1 MIVTCKECDT
11 SFNFDDHLI
20 KPSGSKVRCSK
31 CHAIFLAFPSS
42 PPPQEPAEAGS
53 KSKATAAIDGV
64 AGGLDDL
71 DLDEIEKSLDL
82 EENDGA
88 ESDSP
93 QTAVSDDLDFDLDL
107 DEDVA
112 PDAASADIEFDETQ
126 ELDLSDFDLD
136 ESSKAET
143 PSTETADLNFD
154 FDLDA
159 DTSTDDT
166 AAQDL
171 AGGDTVDVEEAD
183 DLDFDLDFDEE
194 TGTADADDSPA
205 EAETGE
211 SEDLDF
217 ELDLDLGEGEETA
230 TSGTGAEAGETDDGA
245 SDDLDFD
252 LDFDLEGDE
261 DTAGEGAVAEAD
273 DTAGV
278 SDDSLDFSLDLEA
291 DTSADSGTGMAVD
304 ETLDSDLE
312 DVNKFLDLDDEKGAD
327 AEPAEAVDE
336 LDFELDMDLGAE
348 EEAEAAEKEDS
359 DDLDFELD
367 LESGTEDIPF
377 EEVPQDLDEA
387 EELDLADLDGM
398 IEGDDEASDEVAT
411 EPAEDDIDLDL
422 DLAMDT
428 AEGGADG
435 DLLIEE
441 TEELDLTGLED
452 ELEIEEEQPIGETA
466 EDADD
471 LDLEL
476 DFGEDVADS
485 SDNVAATVDLDDE
498 TGDFD
503 LSDLDSIPA
512 IEDESAVDAAV
523 RGPDF
528 DLELEIEGEG
538 GEEEVE
544 FENEADENAATA
556 SDDTFDESAV
566 AKQGDP
572 LAETFDMGNIS
583 EMGEAVDAGDEEGY
597 FDEDAPGSKPKKAA
611 GKGLSR
617 PVKLLLVLILLAG
630 GGYGA
635 VTLAQFFGI
644 NIPYLD
650 TIKNVEIPF
659 VSDLFGPKV
668 KDAGNLR
675 IAILENQ
682 LIGSY
687 VQNANLGTLYVVKGK
702 VKNNYDH
709 RRNYI
714 SITGKLYSQ
723 GGKPGPSKTVYAG
736 NVLSEKQLASLNQA
750 QIDKRLN
757 NRRGAKRS
765 NMNVNKGK
773 VIPFMIVF
781 SQLPK
786 NLDEYSVEVA
796 TSAKSKK

>member
-20 KPSGSKVRCSK
+20 KPSGSKVRCST
-31 CHAIFLAFPSS
+31 S
-42 PPPQEPAEAGS
+42 QEPAEADS
-53 KSKATAAIDGV
+53 KLEATAAIDGV

-88 ESDSP
+88 GSASA
-93 QTAVSDDLDFDLDL
+93 QAAVSDDLDFDLD
-107 DEDVA
+107 EDVA
-112 PDAASADIEFDETQ
+112 PEAASADIEFDETQ

-143 PSTETADLNFD
+143 PAPEAADLDFD
-154 FDLDA
+154 LDLDA
-159 DTSTDDT
+159 DTSPGT
-166 AAQDL
+166 AAPDL
-171 AGGDTVDVEEAD
+171 AGGDTVDAEETE
-183 DLDFDLDFDEE
+183 DLGFDLDLDFDEE
-194 TGTADADDSPA
+194 TGTDDTDASPA
-205 EAETGE
+205 EAEAGE
-211 SEDLDF
+211 SADLDF
-217 ELDLDLGEGEETA
+217 GLDLDLDEGEETT
-230 TSGTGAEAGETDDGA
+230 TSETGAETAEPDAGA

-252 LDFDLEGDE
+252 LDFDLDGDE
-261 DTAGEGAVAEAD
+261 DTVGESAVSESD
-273 DTAGV
+273 DTAEV
-278 SDDSLDFSLDLEA
+278 SDDLDFSLDLDGDASA
-291 DTSADSGTGMAVD
+291 DTATPMAVD
-304 ETLDSDLE
+304 ETIDSDLE
-312 DVNKFLDLDDEKGAD
+312 DVNDFLDLDDEKGAD
-327 AEPAEAVDE
+327 AAPAEPAEAVDD

-348 EEAEAAEKEDS
+348 EGADAAEEVDS
-359 DDLDFELD
+359 DDLDFGLD
-367 LESGTEDIPF
+367 LEAETDDLSI
-377 EEVPQDLDEA
+377 EEAPLDLDET

-398 IEGDDEASDEVAT
+398 IEGDDEASGEEAT

-422 DLAMDT
+422 DLAMEN
-428 AEGGADG
+428 AEEGADG
-435 DLLIEE
+435 DLILEE

-466 EDADD
+466 DDADD

-485 SDNVAATVDLDDE
+485 SDNVAATMDLDDE

-503 LSDLDSIPA
+503 LSDLDGLPV
-512 IEDESAVDAAV
+512 IEDGAAVDAAV
-523 RGPDF
+523 GGQDF
-528 DLELEIEGEG
+528 DLELDIEGEG
-538 GEEEVE
+538 GEEDVD
-544 FENEADENAATA
+544 FEYEADDNAATV
-556 SDDTFDESAV
+556 SDDTLDESAV
-566 AKQGDP
+566 AKQADP
-572 LAETFDMGNIS
+572 LAETFDMGNMPDI
-583 EMGEAVDAGDEEGY
+583 GEAVDDGDEEGY
-597 FDEDAPGSKPKKAA
+597 FDEEAPRSKPKKAA

-617 PVKLLLVLILLAG
+617 PVKILLVLFFLAG

-644 NIPYLD
+644 DIPYMD

-682 LIGSY
+682 LKGDY
-687 VQNANLGTLYVVKGK
+687 FQNTNLGALYVIKGK

-709 RRNYI
+709 RRNFI
-714 SITGKLYSQ
+714 SITGKLLSE
-723 GGKPGPSKTVYAG
+723 GGKPGPSKTIYAG
-736 NVLSEKQLASLNQA
+736 NMLSEKQLASFNQA

-765 NMNVNKGK
+765 NMNVKKSK

-781 SQLPK
+781 SQLPN
-786 NLDEYSVEVA
+786 NLAEYTVEIT
-796 TSAKSKK
+796 TSAKSKN

>member
-1 MIVTCKECDT
+1 MILTCKECDT
-11 SFNFDDHLI
+11 SFNFEDHLI
-20 KPSGSKVRCSK
+20 KSSGSKVRCSK

-42 PPPQEPAEAGS
+42 PQEPAEADS
-53 KSKATAAIDGV
+53 ESKATAAIDGV

-82 EENDGA
+82 EESDGA

-93 QTAVSDDLDFDLDL
+93 QTAVSDDFDFDLDL

-112 PDAASADIEFDETQ
+112 PEAASDDIEFDETQ

-154 FDLDA
+154 FDQDA
-159 DTSTDDT
+159 DASTDT
-166 AAQDL
+166 ATQDL
-171 AGGDTVDVEEAD
+171 AGGDTVDVEETD
-183 DLDFDLDFDEE
+183 DLGFDLDLDFDEE
-194 TGTADADDSPA
+194 SGTADADDSPV

-211 SEDLDF
+211 SENLDF
-217 ELDLDLGEGEETA
+217 ELDLDLDEEETT
-230 TSGTGAEAGETDDGA
+230 TSGTGAEAGETDAGA
-245 SDDLDFD
+245 SDDLDFN
-252 LDFDLEGDE
+252 LDFDLDGDE

-273 DTAGV
+273 DSAGV
-278 SDDSLDFSLDLEA
+278 SDDGLDFSLDLDV
-291 DTSADSGTGMAVD
+291 DTSADTATPMAVD

-312 DVNKFLDLDDEKGAD
+312 DVNEFLDLDDEKGAD

-336 LDFELDMDLGAE
+336 LDFELDMDLGPEEGTEAAE
-348 EEAEAAEKEDS
+348 EEDS
-359 DDLDFELD
+359 DGLDFGLN
-367 LESGTEDIPF
+367 LESETEDMSF
-377 EEVPQDLDEA
+377 EEAPLDLDET
-387 EELDLADLDGM
+387 EDLDLADLDGM
-398 IEGDDEASDEVAT
+398 IEGDDETSDEVAT
-411 EPAEDDIDLDL
+411 GPVEDDIDLDL
-422 DLAMDT
+422 DLAMET
-428 AEGGADG
+428 AEDGADG
-435 DLLIEE
+435 DLLLEE

-452 ELEIEEEQPIGETA
+452 ELEIEEEQPIGEPA
-466 EDADD
+466 EDVDD

-476 DFGEDVADS
+476 DFGEDAADS
-485 SDNVAATVDLDDE
+485 SDNMAAIVDLGDE

-503 LSDLDSIPA
+503 LSDLDGMPVS
-512 IEDESAVDAAV
+512 EGESAVDAAV
-523 RGPDF
+523 GGQDF
-528 DLELEIEGEG
+528 DLELDIEGEG

-544 FENEADENAATA
+544 FEYDVDENEATV

-566 AKQGDP
+566 AKQSDP
-572 LAETFDMGNIS
+572 LAETFDMGNLS

-597 FDEDAPGSKPKKAA
+597 FDEEAPGSKPKKAA

-617 PVKLLLVLILLAG
+617 PLKLLLVLMLLAG

-650 TIKNVEIPF
+650 TIQNVEIPF

-675 IAILENQ
+675 LAILENQ
-682 LIGSY
+682 LIGSF
-687 VQNANLGTLYVVKGK
+687 VQNANLGTLYVIKGK

-714 SITGKLYSQ
+714 SITGKLYAK
-723 GGKPGPSKTVYAG
+723 GGKSGPSKTIYAG
-736 NVLSEKQLASLNQA
+736 NVRSEKQLARLNQA
-750 QIDKRLN
+750 QIDKLLN
-757 NRRGAKRS
+757 NRKGAKRS
-765 NMNVNKGK
+765 NMNLNKGK

-786 NLDEYSVEVA
+786 NLDEYTVEAA
-796 TSAKSKK
+796 TSSKSKK